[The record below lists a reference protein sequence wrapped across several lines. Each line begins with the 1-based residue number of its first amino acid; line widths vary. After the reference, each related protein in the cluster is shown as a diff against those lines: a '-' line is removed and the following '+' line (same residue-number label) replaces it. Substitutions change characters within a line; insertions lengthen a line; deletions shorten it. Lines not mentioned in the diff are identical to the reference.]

1 MKQAE
6 LNNQTYFY
14 FKLFVAKSLLLNPEN
29 FFNIFDGYV
38 DKHNL
43 DEKQIAKLRAFE
55 NKEPRE
61 LVKIINNEIEKFITG
76 KQAEQIINPL
86 MVKYAYQ
93 YQRNNFI
100 DKISEYLKRYNKRI
114 PLHPEEDTALFGENK
129 RRITFFETLI
139 ALEYE
144 ELISIISLQLDF
156 LNDQQVILPQS
167 KLDTIFSPSEL
178 KSSRQIPIVTI
189 QPTRKLINLV
199 EPNLSYQSYRLS
211 FKGKEIPIPEGNQ
224 DALCKLLLKNKKTMS
239 KRWSWD
245 EIVEKW
251 GGDYEDKEGWRKVY
265 GTGNEINKKIALDT
279 GINDLFIVK
288 TKTIMIN
295 PKYLPLQRK

>member
-1 MKQAE
+1 M
-6 LNNQTYFY
+6 
-14 FKLFVAKSLLLNPEN
+14 
-29 FFNIFDGYV
+29 